1 MSSPGTLK
9 EKVRH
14 YIDDILAV
22 PGIIDCALVSNDG
35 ILIGKS
41 FEDSISAQSFGAM
54 CATMIASSEA
64 AASVVNVKSPF
75 WVLVK
80 SEDKMIIV
88 IGAGARLL
96 IAAIVDVG
104 VDVEVLSTKLLEIGE
119 SIGGTL

>member
-1 MSSPGTLK
+1 MSSSGTLK

-14 YIDDILAV
+14 YIDNIMAV
-22 PGIIDCALVSNDG
+22 PGVIECTLVSNDG

-64 AASVVNVKSPF
+64 AASVATIKSPL

-88 IGAGARLL
+88 TGAGPRLL
-96 IAAIVDVG
+96 IAAIVSGDINI
-104 VDVEVLSTKLLEIGE
+104 EKLSAKLLDIGE
-119 SIGGTL
+119 GIGGAL

>member
-1 MSSPGTLK
+1 MSSSGTLK

-41 FEDSISAQSFGAM
+41 FEDSVSAQSFGAM

-64 AASVVNVKSPF
+64 AASVVTIKSPL

-80 SEDKMIIV
+80 SDDTMIIV
-88 IGAGARLL
+88 IGAGSRLL
-96 IAAIVDVG
+96 IAAIVDV
-104 VDVEVLSTKLLEIGE
+104 DANINDLSTKLHKIGE